1 MFDNIPSVSDTVRK
15 KSARPTLDRPS
26 SEPPVNKNKGAET
39 GASLVGNFH
48 LHNLQKVELGIDL
61 NEPVSISQAEFVPKS
76 NTKLTDSQ
84 RPYQHDF
91 EWYQDYYDSI
101 GDQTAAKKVQL
112 KLWSSLL
119 PICNIFT
126 EKFMIIIFKIDF

>member
-1 MFDNIPSVSDTVRK
+1 MWDNIPSVSDPSVQN
-15 KSARPTLDRPS
+15 ARPNLDPPS
-26 SEPPVNKNKGAET
+26 DLAVNKNKKDAES
-39 GASLVGNFH
+39 GELSLVGNLH

-76 NTKLTDSQ
+76 DTKLTDTQ

-91 EWYQDYYDSI
+91 DWYQDYYDSI

-112 KLWSSLL
+112 KLWSFQQDILY
-119 PICNIFT
+119 NIT
-126 EKFMIIIFKIDF
+126 